1 MTLSRQVIELKNP
14 ALDQSQKSGLPL
26 SPAVRG
32 GDFVFISGM
41 AAINPA
47 TGAPAH
53 DTVAAETRQILINI
67 GELLEAAGS
76 SLAKVVKVNVLIYS
90 MLEYENMNS
99 VYREFFPTDPPAR
112 TVCGVKLIGGHKVEI
127 DCTALAGAAEPEPPA
142 DRLHRGVIEPAN
154 PKLNVSRNANLPHS
168 PGITAGD
175 HIFLS
180 GMGPVDPV
188 TGGRILGPIPEQI
201 RQTLRN
207 MAHML
212 ESGGSGLDRIVK
224 MTAVLADSADYN
236 EMNRVWREFFL
247 VDPPARTACA
257 LQLSN
262 GNGVEIECIALAGK
276 SPS

>member
-1 MTLSRQVIELKNP
+1 MTLSRQVIEPKNP
-14 ALDQSQKSGLPL
+14 ALDQSQKFGLPL

-32 GDFVFISGM
+32 GDFVFLSGM
-41 AAINPA
+41 AAIDPA

-53 DTVAAETRQILINI
+53 GTVAAETRQILTNI

-76 SLAKVVKVNVLIYS
+76 SLAKVVKVNGLIYS
-90 MLEYENMNS
+90 MREYENINS

-112 TVCGVKLIGGHKVEI
+112 TVCGAKLIGGHKVEI
-127 DCTALAGAAEPEPPA
+127 DCIALAGAAGLEPP

-154 PKLNVSRNANLPHS
+154 PKLNVSRTATLPHS

-175 HIFLS
+175 YIFLS
-180 GMGPVDPV
+180 GMGPVDSV
-188 TGGRILGPIPEQI
+188 TGSRNLGPIAEQI
-201 RQTLRN
+201 RQTLHN

-224 MTAVLADSADYN
+224 MTVVLADSADYD
-236 EMNRVWREFFL
+236 EMNQVWREFFP

-262 GNGVEIECIALAGK
+262 GNGVEIECIALAGR